1 MLTQIKL
8 DGNIGL
14 LRYEIPEQ
22 KTMPYTSEV
31 DTAKTIRKELK
42 SSFPGI
48 KFWVTSKSSINVSW
62 IDGPTQEAVDAVVIP
77 FKKVSYCA
85 SSGEVLSGGN
95 TYVFTN
101 RLFSE
106 SALNHAQALL
116 N

>member
-1 MLTQIKL
+1 
-8 DGNIGL
+8 
-14 LRYEIPEQ
+14 
-22 KTMPYTSEV
+22 MPYTSEV

-95 TYVFTN
+95 TYVFTD
-101 RLFSE
+101 RKSVV
-106 SALNHAQALL
+106 
-116 N
+116 